1 MIWHFP
7 LLILIDFRGLIKPRN
22 EEKEKSDIDL
32 FIVGK
37 IEENQLH
44 QLLSDIEKEIGR
56 EINYTL
62 MTKKEFM
69 ARKARGDG
77 FLQRFI
83 GEEKLVL
90 KDNLD
95 VC

>member
-7 LLILIDFRGLIKPRN
+7 LLILIDSRGLIKPRN

-32 FIVGK
+32 FIVGE
-37 IEENQLH
+37 IEESQLH
-44 QLLSDIEKEIGR
+44 QQLSDIEKEIGR

-69 ARKARGDG
+69 ERKARGDG
-77 FLQRFI
+77 FLQPFI

-95 VC
+95 IC

>member
-1 MIWHFP
+1 
-7 LLILIDFRGLIKPRN
+7 
-22 EEKEKSDIDL
+22 
-32 FIVGK
+32 VGK

>member
-1 MIWHFP
+1 
-7 LLILIDFRGLIKPRN
+7 
-22 EEKEKSDIDL
+22 
-32 FIVGK
+32 VGE
-37 IEENQLH
+37 IEESQLH
-44 QLLSDIEKEIGR
+44 QQLSDIEKEIGR

-69 ARKARGDG
+69 ERKARGDG
-77 FLQRFI
+77 FLQPFI

-95 VC
+95 IC

>member
-7 LLILIDFRGLIKPRN
+7 LLILIDSRGLIKPRN

-32 FIVGK
+32 FIVGE
-37 IEENQLH
+37 IEESKLHEQL
-44 QLLSDIEKEIGR
+44 SNIEKEIGR

-69 ARKARGDG
+69 ERKARGDG
-77 FLQRFI
+77 FLQRII